1 MPLPAIPYNRAIMR
15 PAVQTVFGGLNHN
28 PGAKDG
34 ELYDMKNLTGRDYPL
49 MATRPPRTLMDV
61 MDRAPSVCVFRSGR
75 SNQPVY
81 VWAMDDVDGEHAK
94 IYFHGAQWRSPLS
107 GLSLSPGRKH
117 FAIMGDRI
125 IVMPDAVMITMVG
138 SSYPYSADGSAL
150 GVLWKES
157 INDPPDRYRAL
168 FQDGELYGVP
178 ATANAIY
185 TDNVLPKDDFRA
197 FHPGDGIKISIPIE
211 LNNVY
216 VKQGL
221 REVSRNNQSVVVR
234 EVPNHDTTG
243 RTPYYPFLLCA
254 ENSFDVEY
262 YAVERATAAT
272 GLVPEGS
279 YWFERK
285 RYPEATPVVSHKYN
299 FTVPDNLDVSKVTGL
314 YVLGGEGEN
323 EQHIYFKVRDE
334 VMDRD
339 VELRAGDGELG
350 PEKELEFIACETTIT
365 RDVPALEGAFVHEN
379 RLWGYVGNTIYASK
393 LGDPTNFG
401 VYDGSATDSWT
412 LEAQVSGRFTA
423 CGVYQGYPV
432 FFTETDVYRIYG
444 DLPSNFSFRHAAHK
458 GVREDSPDSVA
469 EAGGVLFWLSLWGVV
484 AWRGGDEPTVI
495 SDPLGAGTVFM
506 EGCAGSSGD
515 RYHIA
520 MTAGGTRS
528 IYVYD
533 ARRGMWHKEDDA
545 AATGFVS
552 DGDDVLWTAKV
563 KDEDEDKYVWPV
575 WSSQDSTGLDSEGA
589 SWPKSAEQPFTWEAQ
604 FADSTRFY
612 ETSDTASQN
621 KKGLLRVLI
630 RCELASGAS
639 LTVHVRYDGGGWETK
654 RTIAATDPATEKQ
667 SYHIP
672 LILRRCDHYTL
683 KLTGTGGAKIFSIT
697 AEKYAGSWKQTK

>member
-1 MPLPAIPYNRAIMR
+1 MPLPALPYNRAIMR
-15 PAVQTVFGGLNHN
+15 PVVQTVFGGLNHN

-34 ELYDMKNLTGRDYPL
+34 ELYDMENLTGRDYPL
-49 MATRPPRTLMDV
+49 LATRPPRTKMDV
-61 MDRAPSVCVFRSGR
+61 MDREPSVCVFRSGR

-81 VWAMDDVDGEHAK
+81 VWAMDDEDGQAAH
-94 IYFHGAQWRSPLS
+94 ISFHGAEWRSPLS

-117 FAIMGDRI
+117 FAVMGDRI

-138 SSYPYSADGSAL
+138 SSYPCFADGSAL

-157 INDPPDRYRAL
+157 KNDPPDRYRAL

-243 RTPYYPFLLCA
+243 QHPYYPFLLCA

-272 GLVPEGS
+272 GLVAGES

-299 FTVPDNLDVSKVTGL
+299 FTVPRGLDVSTVTGL

-323 EQHIYFKVRDE
+323 ERHIYFKVRDV
-334 VMDRD
+334 VMDDD
-339 VELRAGDGELG
+339 VELRAGDGNLP

-365 RDVPALEGAFVHEN
+365 RDVPALEGMFVHEN
-379 RLWGYVGNTIYASK
+379 RLWGFVGNTIYASK

-423 CGVYQGYPV
+423 CGVYQGYPT

-444 DLPSNFSFRHAAHK
+444 DLPSNYSFRHAAHK

-495 SDPLGAGTVFM
+495 SDPLGVGTVFM

-520 MTAGGTRS
+520 MEAGGVRS

-533 ARRGMWHKEDDA
+533 ARRGMWHREDGA
-545 AATGFVS
+545 SATGFVS
-552 DGDDVLWTAKV
+552 DGDDVLWTAPSGGK
-563 KDEDEDKYVWPV
+563 WAV
-575 WSSQDSTGLDSEGA
+575 WSSQDSTGLAGVGG
-589 SWPKSAEQPFTWEAQ
+589 SWPKSAEVRFDWTAQ

-630 RCELASGAS
+630 RGELASGAS
-639 LTVHVRYDGGGWETK
+639 MTVWVRYDGGDFTAK
-654 RTIAATDPATEKQ
+654 RTISAPDAATEKL

-683 KLTGTGGAKIFSIT
+683 KLTGTGGAKIYSIT